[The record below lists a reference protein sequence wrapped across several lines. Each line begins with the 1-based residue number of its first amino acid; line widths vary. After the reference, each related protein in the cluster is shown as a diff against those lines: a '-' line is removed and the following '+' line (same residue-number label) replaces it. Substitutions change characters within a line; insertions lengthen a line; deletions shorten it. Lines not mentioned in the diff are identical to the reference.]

1 MIAKN
6 YRNVF
11 AVLAAAGFVAAGTL
25 LLLLAEFH
33 EEITEPW
40 LSQLDQ
46 LTMATIHRWASPGL
60 DKMMFGLSFVG
71 SWKFMPV
78 AAVVVSIVLAWRRC
92 ARELLLFALALG
104 GSAILN
110 LGLKAWFH
118 RVRPEVNWALVHEPS
133 FSFPSGHAV
142 AGFTFYATSACLVFR
157 RTRAGLVRAAVV
169 ALAVSLIIGIG
180 FSRVYLGFHYPTDVA
195 AGYLVGLVW
204 VSALLLAGR
213 LWDRPLPFDLR
224 AYKDWLRGIGVEA
237 QAVWYASRDPR
248 VPWYSRLFAAL
259 VVAYFFSPI
268 DLIPDFTPVVG
279 HLDDLIIVPAG
290 ILAAVKLIPEPL
302 MAECREKARRSP
314 LTLKSWAGAV
324 GVLLLWIALTCIVGL
339 ILFRVA

>member
-1 MIAKN
+1 MAGTDIKSVLVWGSAGRPCLGPSDSSETLIGNMIAKN

-118 RVRPEVNWALVHEPS
+118 RVR
-133 FSFPSGHAV
+133 
-142 AGFTFYATSACLVFR
+142 
-157 RTRAGLVRAAVV
+157 
-169 ALAVSLIIGIG
+169 
-180 FSRVYLGFHYPTDVA
+180 
-195 AGYLVGLVW
+195 
-204 VSALLLAGR
+204 
-213 LWDRPLPFDLR
+213 
-224 AYKDWLRGIGVEA
+224 
-237 QAVWYASRDPR
+237 
-248 VPWYSRLFAAL
+248 
-259 VVAYFFSPI
+259 
-268 DLIPDFTPVVG
+268 
-279 HLDDLIIVPAG
+279 
-290 ILAAVKLIPEPL
+290 
-302 MAECREKARRSP
+302 
-314 LTLKSWAGAV
+314 
-324 GVLLLWIALTCIVGL
+324 
-339 ILFRVA
+339 